1 VENPQF
7 SLQETFLVQ
16 VALAFAQA
24 LGIPVQVIGEG
35 VLQGTL
41 KGEKGL
47 VEELRSFERLFKKKG
62 EKK

>member
-1 VENPQF
+1 MENPQF